1 MRGNSCHILEAQRL
15 SKSYGRRKV
24 VDQVSLEVRSG
35 EIVGLL
41 GPNGA
46 GKTTTF
52 YMIIGFVQPEGGKV
66 LLDGEDI
73 SRWPIHMRAKRGITY
88 LPQEPSVFRKLT
100 VKENLLAVLEFQP
113 LNARERLRRA
123 EKVMEELGLK
133 ELADER
139 AFTLSG
145 GERRKVEIARALVLE
160 PAFILLDEPFAGI
173 DPKAVSEIQRIV
185 LDLKQKDIGIL
196 VSDHNVRETL
206 KICDRAYIIHEGKV
220 LQEGQPQDIVCD
232 QQVRRVYLGDDFELG
247 VLNGP

>member
-88 LPQEPSVFRKLT
+88 PVSYTHLTLPT
-100 VKENLLAVLEFQP
+100 N
-113 LNARERLRRA
+113 
-123 EKVMEELGLK
+123 
-133 ELADER
+133 
-139 AFTLSG
+139 
-145 GERRKVEIARALVLE
+145 
-160 PAFILLDEPFAGI
+160 
-173 DPKAVSEIQRIV
+173 
-185 LDLKQKDIGIL
+185 
-196 VSDHNVRETL
+196 
-206 KICDRAYIIHEGKV
+206 
-220 LQEGQPQDIVCD
+220 
-232 QQVRRVYLGDDFELG
+232 
-247 VLNGP
+247 